1 MGQPPNG
8 TALDERA
15 RTTGRK
21 SAPTERI
28 EVITRGERRRVWTPE
43 QKREIA
49 AESLA
54 PGLSAAEVAR
64 KHGISTGLLYTWRQ
78 RLLAGPNAVITRTA
92 PRFAEVAMAAAPAA
106 AEPGPPAVMAA
117 SPTPSPRSAGLI
129 EIILPGGASV
139 RVDAE
144 VDARALRR
152 VLSALQER

>member
-1 MGQPPNG
+1 MGQAPNG
-8 TALDERA
+8 TALEER
-15 RTTGRK
+15 RK

-43 QKREIA
+43 QKREIV

-54 PGLSAAEVAR
+54 PGLTAAEVAR
-64 KHGISTGLLYTWRQ
+64 QHGISTGLLYTWRQ
-78 RLLAGPNAVITRTA
+78 RLLAGPNAVITRAA
-92 PRFAEVAMAAAPAA
+92 PRFTEVAMAAAP
-106 AEPGPPAVMAA
+106 GPAPAMAP
-117 SPTPSPRSAGLI
+117 SPTPPPRPAGLI
-129 EIILPGGASV
+129 EIIFPGGASV

>member
-1 MGQPPNG
+1 MGQAPNG

-15 RTTGRK
+15 RTTSRK

-28 EVITRGERRRVWTPE
+28 EVITRGERRRAWTPE
-43 QKREIA
+43 QKREIV

-54 PGLSAAEVAR
+54 PGLTAAEVAR

-78 RLLAGPNAVITRTA
+78 RLLAGPNAVITRAA
-92 PRFAEVAMAAAPAA
+92 PRLAEVELAAAP
-106 AEPGPPAVMAA
+106 PPAEHCPTSVTAA
-117 SPTPSPRSAGLI
+117 GPRPEGLI
-129 EIILPGGASV
+129 EIILPGGVLV